1 MLVSSPAAGQQNCGK
16 RSTIVERL
24 ESQYE
29 EHRAAFA
36 LTASGWFMEIFAT
49 RDGKTW
55 TLLVTNPAG
64 RACITGSGS
73 EWQLDQPKP
82 EGEVL

>member
-1 MLVSSPAAGQQNCGK
+1 MLASPAMGQQNCGK
-16 RSTIVERL
+16 RSAIVERL
-24 ESQYE
+24 ESLYG

-36 LTASGWFMEIFAT
+36 LTAADWLMEIFAT

-64 RACITGSGS
+64 KACVTGSGS
-73 EWQLDQPKP
+73 GWQLDRPKP
-82 EGEVL
+82 EGTTL